1 MALALCL
8 SQRVGAVSREFENA
22 CHNGAKACV
31 EFYVVDDMQEV
42 IAPNAG
48 KTTRIGREIF
58 RLAMLLKRAL
68 RLFRQFPAIN
78 ATKGY
83 GLR

>member
-48 KTTRIGREIF
+48 KTTHIGREIS
-58 RLAMLLKRAL
+58 RLGNVVEKSAS
-68 RLFRQFPAIN
+68 PI
-78 ATKGY
+78 
-83 GLR
+83 